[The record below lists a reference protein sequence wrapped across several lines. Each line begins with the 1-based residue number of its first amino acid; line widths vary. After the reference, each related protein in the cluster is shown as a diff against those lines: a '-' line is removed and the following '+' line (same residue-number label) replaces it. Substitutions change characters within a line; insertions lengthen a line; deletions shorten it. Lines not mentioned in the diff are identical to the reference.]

1 MAAQNLG
8 GMVISDSTPDRPEFS
23 LVGVDLEGSMLGEAL
38 KEHYG
43 DEFFIAPFLG
53 TVEGKR
59 WFVEWDDDGPTVKES
74 PSE

>member
-1 MAAQNLG
+1 
-8 GMVISDSTPDRPEFS
+8 
-23 LVGVDLEGSMLGEAL
+23 MLGEAL